1 MRTIPCL
8 SGTAKLISDLPASGG
23 IAGILPIGEEHH
35 SAARRLATR
44 LGTTLLDCPPS
55 QGLYLACATQGLWLR
70 LRTARR
76 ELAIRADLGAGGQAR
91 RGGRASPRG
100 EAIARACGL
109 LRHGPR
115 HIVDATAGLGRD
127 AHILARVGARV
138 TLIERSAVLVMLLED
153 GLERAARQDRN
164 LSWLERMRLIA
175 GDAAAWL
182 RSAAAQERPEVVF
195 LDPMYPPRA
204 KAAAP
209 RKEMQ
214 VLQALLGGV
223 DDSHRLLQAAR
234 ETASDRVVVKRPRHA
249 QTLAQQAPHY
259 QIAGRSTR
267 FDVYLRD

>member
-1 MRTIPCL
+1 MLTIPCL
-8 SGTAKLISDLPASGG
+8 SGTAKLISDLPTSCG
-23 IAGILPIGEEHH
+23 IAGVLPIGDDCHEV
-35 SAARRLATR
+35 ARRLAMR
-44 LGTTLLDCPPS
+44 LGTALIVCPPHE
-55 QGLYLACATQGLWLR
+55 GLYLACGTQGLWLR

-76 ELAIRADLGAGGQAR
+76 ELAIRADLGTGGQAR
-91 RGGRASPRG
+91 RGGHASPRG

-109 LRHGPR
+109 SRHGPR

-138 TLIERSAVLVMLLED
+138 TLIERSAVLVVLLED
-153 GLERAARQDRN
+153 GLERAAGQDWN
-164 LSWLERMRLIA
+164 LNWLGRMRLIE

-182 RSAAAQERPEVVF
+182 RSSTTQERPEVVF
-195 LDPMYPPRA
+195 LDPMYPHRA

-214 VLQALLGGV
+214 VLQTLLGGV